1 MSAALRRLPVLRPR
15 RPATRGDCIAGT
27 DLTGSR
33 DERMTGR
40 AQCGAYDCRHNLS
53 VVESESVPGRR
64 HGGLAP
70 EWTVTDRG
78 DAGAPSCCLDVADTG
93 PHTPAEIARYLG
105 TSKRR
110 VEQIIKAALEGE
122 GGVELARLESAL
134 LGSEDS

>member
-1 MSAALRRLPVLRPR
+1 M
-15 RPATRGDCIAGT
+15 
-27 DLTGSR
+27 
-33 DERMTGR
+33 GR
-40 AQCGAYDCRHNLS
+40 SQCLNFGCRHNLLVS
-53 VVESESVPGRR
+53 ESESVPGRR

-78 DAGAPSCCLDVADTG
+78 DPGKPSCCLDVANTG
-93 PHTPAEIARYLG
+93 PKSPAEIARYLG